1 MKKFLKVTGVL
12 FLLVILAGLFLI
24 YRYGPNFNVYLVP
37 PSVEKYTQTALQ
49 FMEQGYFTDSDH
61 WQAAKKQA
69 METAAGADRYEETH
83 EDLENAIRVAGGK
96 HSFLMNKDEAD
107 TTAGTQ
113 ELPEIR
119 MEDAVLYIHLT
130 PIMLADPVKNQ
141 AYADL
146 VLQHVEKENYDGV
159 ILDLSDNTGGDM
171 GPMLAGLSP
180 LLPDGTIL
188 FFQDVAGNR
197 TDVQLAEGSLSM
209 GGSAVQGSKTK
220 VQSVPIA
227 VILNERTASSAEI
240 VALAFKTAENV
251 KYFGTPS
258 AGYTSGNSQ
267 LRLYDG
273 TILQLT
279 TASLVDASGQEY
291 MNVPIE
297 PDESSDNPLR
307 AAVEWIHAQ

>member
-1 MKKFLKVTGVL
+1 
-12 FLLVILAGLFLI
+12 
-24 YRYGPNFNVYLVP
+24 
-37 PSVEKYTQTALQ
+37 
-49 FMEQGYFTDSDH
+49 
-61 WQAAKKQA
+61 

-107 TTAGTQ
+107 TTADTQ

-188 FFQDVAGNR
+188 FFRMLQGTGQTFSWLKGRCPWGEV
-197 TDVQLAEGSLSM
+197 LSRDPRRRF
-209 GGSAVQGSKTK
+209 K
-220 VQSVPIA
+220 VY
-227 VILNERTASSAEI
+227 R
-240 VALAFKTAENV
+240 
-251 KYFGTPS
+251 
-258 AGYTSGNSQ
+258 
-267 LRLYDG
+267 LR
-273 TILQLT
+273 
-279 TASLVDASGQEY
+279 
-291 MNVPIE
+291 
-297 PDESSDNPLR
+297 
-307 AAVEWIHAQ
+307 